1 MIRAI
6 FVLLGFTLMLA
17 QSIYIEVFFNCLKFE
32 TEDHLVQ
39 KDCFFKFGFVFLRI
53 IMVIISF
60 LLKGGGSKG
69 FIRDFSM
76 CMILLI
82 LLVKHY
88 QDFPFKSKLM

>member
-1 MIRAI
+1 
-6 FVLLGFTLMLA
+6 
-17 QSIYIEVFFNCLKFE
+17 
-32 TEDHLVQ
+32 VQ

-60 LLKGGGSKG
+60 LLQGAGSKG

-82 LLVKHY
+82 LIVKHY
-88 QDFPFKSKLM
+88 QDFPFKSKLI